1 MARRRV
7 DMPKDDTVLFN
18 RMERVLY
25 SPVIS
30 DALDEIGMRNHT
42 LNRLIRPLNE
52 EIVLAGRAM
61 TVVVSEKY
69 EVVEDPYRMTIEALD
84 SIKPGQ
90 VPVLST
96 NNNVSTALWG
106 ELLST
111 ASRAR
116 GARGTIVDG
125 MSRDT
130 RKILEMKYKV
140 FCTGMMPTDSKG
152 RAEFVSYNRPIR
164 SGDALIEAGDIVF
177 GDLDGVVS
185 IPKSI
190 ERDVLDLAFE
200 KAGTENVIRDELL
213 KGKLLRDT
221 WAKHKML

>member
-1 MARRRV
+1 
-7 DMPKDDTVLFN
+7 MPKDDSVLLDK
-18 RMERVLY
+18 MERVLY
-25 SPVIS
+25 TPVIS

-42 LNRLIRPLNE
+42 LNRLIRPLDGKM
-52 EIVLAGRAM
+52 VLAGRAM
-61 TVVVSEKY
+61 TVVVTEKF
-69 EVVEDPYRMTIEALD
+69 EVVGDPYRMTIDALD
-84 SIKPGQ
+84 SINPGQ
-90 VPVLST
+90 VPVLAT

-152 RAEFVSYNRPIR
+152 RAEFVSYNHPIR
-164 SGDALIEAGDIVF
+164 SGDALIEPGDIVF

-190 ERDVLDLAFE
+190 EKDVLDLAFE
-200 KAGTENVIRDELL
+200 KAGTENIIRAELL
-213 KGKLLRDT
+213 KGKLLKDA
-221 WAKHKML
+221 WAKYKTL

>member
-1 MARRRV
+1 
-7 DMPKDDTVLFN
+7 MPSGDSTLFN
-18 RMERVLY
+18 KMERVLY

-30 DALDEIGMRNHT
+30 DALDEVGIRNHT
-42 LNRLIRPLNE
+42 LNRLIRPLDQKA
-52 EIVLAGRAM
+52 VLAGRAM
-61 TVVVSEKY
+61 TILVSEKY
-69 EVVEDPYRMTIEALD
+69 EVVDDPYKMTIEALD

-90 VPVLST
+90 VPVLAT
-96 NNNVSTALWG
+96 NNNTSTALWG

-130 RKILEMKYKV
+130 RKILDMKYNV

-164 SGDALIEAGDIVF
+164 SGDTLIEPGDIVF

-185 IPKSI
+185 IPKSVAS
-190 ERDVLDLAFE
+190 DVLDLAFE
-200 KAGTENVIRDELL
+200 KASRENVIRDELV
-213 KGKLLRDT
+213 KGSLLREA
-221 WAKHKML
+221 WARHKVL

>member
-1 MARRRV
+1 
-7 DMPKDDTVLFN
+7 MPTGESVLFDK
-18 RMERVLY
+18 MERLLY

-30 DALDEIGMRNHT
+30 DALDEVGIRNHT
-42 LNRLIRPLNE
+42 LNRLIKPLNQKT
-52 EIVLAGRAM
+52 VLAGRAM
-61 TVVVSEKY
+61 TIVISEKY
-69 EVVEDPYRMTIEALD
+69 EVVDDPYKMTIEALD
-84 SIKPGQ
+84 SIKPDQ
-90 VPVLST
+90 VPVLAT
-96 NNNVSTALWG
+96 NNNTSTALWG

-116 GARGTIVDG
+116 GARGTIIDG

-164 SGDALIEAGDIVF
+164 SGDTPIEPGDIVF
-177 GDLDGVVS
+177 GDLDGVVVV
-185 IPKSI
+185 PKSVAN
-190 ERDVLDLAFE
+190 DVLDLSFE
-200 KAGTENVIRDELL
+200 KASKENVIREELL
-213 KGKLLRDT
+213 RGSLLREA

>member
-1 MARRRV
+1 
-7 DMPKDDTVLFN
+7 MPTGESALFDK
-18 RMERVLY
+18 MERLLY

-30 DALDEIGMRNHT
+30 DALDEVGIRNHT
-42 LNRLIRPLNE
+42 LNRLIRPLNQKT
-52 EIVLAGRAM
+52 VLAGRAM
-61 TVVVSEKY
+61 TIVVSEKY
-69 EVVEDPYRMTIEALD
+69 ELVDDPYKMTIEALD

-90 VPVLST
+90 VPVIAT
-96 NNNVSTALWG
+96 NNNTSTALWG

-130 RKILEMKYKV
+130 RKILDMKYKV

-164 SGDALIEAGDIVF
+164 SGDTPIEPGDIVF
-177 GDLDGVVS
+177 GDLDGVVVV
-185 IPKSI
+185 PKSVAT
-190 ERDVLDLAFE
+190 DVLDLSFE
-200 KAGTENVIRDELL
+200 KASKESVIREELL
-213 KGKLLRDT
+213 RGSLLREA